1 MQTVTKKSVVERP
14 PSKPATAEMPDIAS
28 VQVSDTLAAFQGNP
42 ERELTGH
49 AAMRAVTGAGFA
61 VAVTAVIGRLLGL
74 VAVG

>member
-42 ERELTGH
+42 EREPGH